1 MSLPDARTDAPV
13 RVDAIAWVEW
23 GVAIALTA
31 LVLVLHATF
40 LSHAGALWRDEI
52 NTLAFAQMP
61 SLAKIGSALPYDS
74 FPLLPTLL
82 LRGWLAAGGGASDA
96 SIRLFGFL
104 AGVGGV
110 AAVWR
115 TSRWLRCPVPLFSLA
130 LLGLNPIAVR
140 ATDSIRPY
148 GVGVALM
155 VLTLGMLWRA
165 VETPTPRRLLA
176 SGVLG
181 VLSVQCL
188 YPNAFLLLGGCV
200 AAAIVAAGAGR
211 WKTAGAIVLV
221 GVAAAASLLPYGPS
235 LAAAAD
241 WNIINRMPTSVPQL
255 LSVLAEALGN
265 RNGSIAW
272 AWVALGVLCLVVAIR
287 EQTRGK
293 GTPPVALFSAA
304 ALVVCT
310 VTFLVALKATG
321 LPTQPWYY
329 VPLLMVVAPL
339 LDATSWATSS
349 ATSWAATTAPAWRIG
364 RLVLVLALAG
374 AAWTPAWKAMH
385 ERQTNVDI
393 VAAAIARAAAPGDL
407 IVLYPW
413 YYGVS
418 FQRYD
423 HGSIPWITL
432 PPLDD
437 LSIHRFDLL
446 KAAMTQPRPFD
457 PVLEGMSSALRSGH
471 RVWLIGELP
480 FLEPGQ
486 EPGLLPPAPHEPW
499 GWSSGPYLGTWGQQ
513 AAYLLQMN
521 AQRIQRL
528 PPADSVEVSRF
539 EDVQVVV
546 ADGWR

>member
-1 MSLPDARTDAPV
+1 MSMPDARTDAPV
-13 RVDAIAWVEW
+13 RVDAIAWVE
-23 GVAIALTA
+23 GSVAIALTA

-40 LSHAGALWRDEI
+40 LTHAGALWRDEI
-52 NTLAFAQMP
+52 NTLAFARMP
-61 SLAKIGSALPYDS
+61 SLEKIWSSLPYDP

-96 SIRLFGFL
+96 SLRLFGFL
-104 AGVGGV
+104 AGLGGV

-115 TSRWLRCPVPLFSLA
+115 TSRWLRCPAPLFSLA
-130 LLGLNPIAVR
+130 LIGLNPIAVR

-155 VLTLGMLWRA
+155 VLTLGLLWRA
-165 VETPTPRRLLA
+165 VEIPTPRRLLA
-176 SGVLG
+176 SGLLG

-188 YPNAFLLLGGCV
+188 YPNAFLLFGGCV
-200 AAAIVAAGAGR
+200 AATVVAAGAGR
-211 WKTAGAIVLV
+211 WKTAGAVVLV

-255 LSVLAEALGN
+255 LSVLGEALGN
-265 RNGSIAW
+265 RNRLIAW
-272 AWVALGVLCLVVAIR
+272 AWVALGGLCLVVAIR
-287 EQTRGK
+287 EQARGK
-293 GTPPVALFSAA
+293 GTPPLARFSAA
-304 ALVVCT
+304 ALVACT

-321 LPTQPWYY
+321 LPTQSWYY
-329 VPLLMVVAPL
+329 VPLLVVLAPL
-339 LDATSWATSS
+339 LDATL
-349 ATSWAATTAPAWRIG
+349 WAASTAPAWRIG

-374 AAWTPAWKAMH
+374 AAWTPAWKAVH

-393 VAAAIARAAAPGDL
+393 VAAAIARAAAPGDV

-423 HGSIPWITL
+423 HGSIPWFTL

-446 KAAMTQPRPFD
+446 KVAMTRPRPFD
-457 PVLEGMSSALRSGH
+457 PVLAGISAALQSGH
-471 RVWLIGELP
+471 RVWMIGELP
-480 FLEPGQ
+480 FLEPGE

-513 AAYLLQMN
+513 AAYLLQMR

-528 PPADSVEVSRF
+528 PPPDSVAVSRF

-546 ADGWR
+546 AAGWR